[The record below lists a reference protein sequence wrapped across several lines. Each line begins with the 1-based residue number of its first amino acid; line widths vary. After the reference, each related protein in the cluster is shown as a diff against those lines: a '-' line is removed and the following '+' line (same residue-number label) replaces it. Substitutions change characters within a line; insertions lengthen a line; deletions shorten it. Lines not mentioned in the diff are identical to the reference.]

1 MDNITVTHVA
11 VNLCLVNEG
20 TVKLG
25 VIMPTVVRIFCAPL
39 RLIGLIPHWEMYL
52 KPIYSQNPGYYTAF

>member
-1 MDNITVTHVA
+1 MDNITVTLVT

-25 VIMPTVVRIFCAPL
+25 VIMPAVVIIFYAPL
-39 RLIGLIPHWEMYL
+39 RLIGLIPHLGMYL
-52 KPIYSQNPGYYTAF
+52 KPVYSQNPEYY

>member
-39 RLIGLIPHWEMYL
+39 RLIGLIPHW
-52 KPIYSQNPGYYTAF
+52 